1 MTADSTIQ
9 RIARLAP
16 LDAILTLIQA
26 RVAAVTSRRT
36 PLSQGLSARA
46 LGAVLAEDVQPPHPI
61 ALRDGFAVAAAEI
74 ADAGPYAPLPLGLTA
89 CRIDVGGALPGETDA
104 VMPLDSI
111 TLRGDRADATA
122 PITPGDGVLASGADA
137 TPAVA
142 LRRAGERLRAFDL
155 AAMTAAGIAEVTIRS
170 PRLTL
175 ALRHRDVRCR
185 CRRCR

>member
-36 PLSQGLSARA
+36 PLAQGLSARA
-46 LGAVLAEDVQPPHPI
+46 LGAVLAEDVQPPQCPPHPI

-89 CRIDVGGALPGETDA
+89 CRIDVGGALPGERMQSCRST
-104 VMPLDSI
+104 PLHC
-111 TLRGDRADATA
+111 
-122 PITPGDGVLASGADA
+122 
-137 TPAVA
+137 
-142 LRRAGERLRAFDL
+142 
-155 AAMTAAGIAEVTIRS
+155 AAI
-170 PRLTL
+170 
-175 ALRHRDVRCR
+175 
-185 CRRCR
+185 